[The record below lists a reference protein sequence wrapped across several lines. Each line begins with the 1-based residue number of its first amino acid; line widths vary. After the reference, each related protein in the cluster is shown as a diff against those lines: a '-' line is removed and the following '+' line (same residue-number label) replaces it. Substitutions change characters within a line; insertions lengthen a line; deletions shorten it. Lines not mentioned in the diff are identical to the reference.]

1 MCLSSPS
8 IPTPPPPQEI
18 KQPDVAT
25 LTDKAKRNRSGMA
38 SGSLLTGPSGVP
50 QGSLTT
56 GKTSLLGQ

>member
-8 IPTPPPPQEI
+8 IPTTPPPQEI
-18 KQPDVAT
+18 KQPDVAA

-38 SGSLLTGPSGVP
+38 SGSLLTSGVP